1 MANLSLFEQA
11 ICFAVDAH
19 HGQVRKGE
27 SVPYIIHPLE
37 VASICA
43 SMTADQEVLAAAVLH
58 DTVEDTETTPE
69 EIELL
74 FGKRVALLVA
84 SETEDKRRNLPPNET
99 WHIRKEES
107 LAALRKA
114 SDPGVRI
121 LWLADK
127 LANMRSFYRAWK
139 SRGCKFW
146 TIFNQNDPKEQ
157 AWYYRSVAG
166 ILTDLKDSDAWQEFN
181 YYIEQVFHEV

>member
-58 DTVEDTETTPE
+58 DTVEDTGTAPE
-69 EIELL
+69 EIERL
-74 FGKRVALLVA
+74 FGKRVAQLVA
-84 SETEDKRRNLPPNET
+84 SETEDKLRDLPPDET
-99 WHIRKEES
+99 WRIRKEES
-107 LAALRKA
+107 LDVLRTA
-114 SDPGVRI
+114 TDPGVRI
-121 LWLADK
+121 LWLGDK

-139 SRGCKFW
+139 SRGSELW
-146 TIFNQNDPKEQ
+146 TIFNQKDPREQ
-157 AWYYRSVAG
+157 AWYYRSIAE
-166 ILTDLKDSDAWQEFN
+166 ILTDLKDSDAWHEFDGYVQE
-181 YYIEQVFHEV
+181 IFHEV